1 MSTITTEHR
10 EDHTNGIIVLVAI
23 VLILVGY
30 ACYQGGQ
37 KSVWSFIEDPANRQ
51 VVRALISWLP

>member
-1 MSTITTEHR
+1 MSTCHR
-10 EDHTNGIIVLVAI
+10 EDHTDGIIVLVAI

-30 ACYQGGQ
+30 VCYQGGQ